1 MYEYE
6 SKLNRKRTIRR
17 GFLPVLNRSV
27 SASETRAK
35 RPAEGSDDAPRLIP
49 CSPLL
54 RLPPPRPGRGLG
66 VFTEALACSPPPG
79 LRGRGAAGRGLGK
92 SAEGLLLLSIGA
104 RSVPPIQSLFPTHDL
119 YSRNIVFGLRRLVIS
134 LHTTT
139 LIIHFK

>member
-1 MYEYE
+1 MNEYE

-35 RPAEGSDDAPRLIP
+35 RPVEGSDDAPRHIP

-54 RLPPPRPGRGLG
+54 RLPPQRPGRGLG
-66 VFTEALACSPPPG
+66 VFTEALVCSPPPG

-92 SAEGLLLLSIGA
+92 SAEGLRLLSIA
-104 RSVPPIQSLFPTHDL
+104 RSVPPRQSLFPAHDL
-119 YSRNIVFGLRRLVIS
+119 YSRKVVFWAAPPGDIIAYNNIDNSF
-134 LHTTT
+134 
-139 LIIHFK
+139 